1 LQVPLLFNQFNN
13 DTSNFKL
20 VVVALGS
27 KNAALTDDF
36 HESLTEIVQA
46 FHARN
51 VKVILMTRP
60 LLNPTP
66 PAPLWFNNYN
76 PTLAKQVVQSTRKVA
91 SNMGV
96 PCLDT
101 WALFEAL
108 GNRWKVRPLR

>member
-1 LQVPLLFNQFNN
+1 M
-13 DTSNFKL
+13 

-27 KNAALTDDF
+27 KNAALVTALADEF
-36 HESLTEIVQA
+36 PESLTEIVQA

-76 PTLAKQVVQSTRKVA
+76 TTLAEQVVQSTRKVA
-91 SNMGV
+91 SSMGV
-96 PCLDT
+96 PWALFEAHT

-108 GNRWKVRPLR
+108 GNRWKVRPLQ